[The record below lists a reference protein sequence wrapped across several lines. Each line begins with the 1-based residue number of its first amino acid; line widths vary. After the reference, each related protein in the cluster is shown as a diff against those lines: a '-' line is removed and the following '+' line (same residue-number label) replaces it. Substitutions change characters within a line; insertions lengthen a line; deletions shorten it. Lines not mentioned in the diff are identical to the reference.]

1 MAAGAEVEST
11 LPFGGARIAADF
23 MGLSGG
29 RTAATINS
37 ANSAIVEEILGRKL
51 QR

>member
-11 LPFGGARIAADF
+11 LLFGGARIADDF
-23 MGLSGG
+23 MRLGGG
-29 RTAATINS
+29 RTATTINS
-37 ANSAIVEEILGRKL
+37 ATVEQILGRKF